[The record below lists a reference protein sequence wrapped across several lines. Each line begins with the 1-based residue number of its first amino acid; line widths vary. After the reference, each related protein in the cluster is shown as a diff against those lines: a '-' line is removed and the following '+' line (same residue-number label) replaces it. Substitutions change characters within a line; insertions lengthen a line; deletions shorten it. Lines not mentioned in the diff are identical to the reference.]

1 MSNLHRKAA
10 DDEAARG
17 LRRPLAGDA
26 RLRRRAGCAARRHGL
41 LVVAGGGRRA
51 RGASITEREESDARA
66 DRRPPAAA
74 IVLIGGNAR
83 TFLCTFQLLL
93 ERLVLPLD
101 PERRPHPGADV
112 FAFLKT
118 VDPGPKNQTGRD
130 HTYPDVSKAA
140 LRAALATYPHVVG
153 STIVMEPACQGACL
167 LAHHVRCRERFT
179 GFLSD
184 PGHLARAT
192 AFVTGLE
199 FLGKELEALEDVRG
213 RRYAVVAWMR
223 PDVVPS
229 TEGWP
234 AWTALASGDDP
245 ALQRRCG
252 GDVDMGR
259 VMIRGDADRF
269 LRHPAQILRDCALGG
284 GNEAEDIVRHSAPP
298 PPRHGCTG
306 FKPLRHCH
314 IQAAPESGEINEA
327 WGLDDDSAP
336 FLSAVCDH
344 DAAAIARHRARG
356 GEQHHFEREH

>member
-153 STIVMEPACQGACL
+153 STIVTEPACQGACL

-223 PDVVPS
+223 PDVAPPS

-269 LRHPAQILRDCALGG
+269 LRHPAQILRNCALGG

-327 WGLDDDSAP
+327 WGLDELAAP
-336 FLSAVCDH
+336 
-344 DAAAIARHRARG
+344 AAKARNGSR
-356 GEQHHFEREH
+356 

>member
-1 MSNLHRKAA
+1 MRRLAA
-10 DDEAARG
+10 CVALWQATLVCVAAPDA
-17 LRRPLAGDA
+17 PLDGTDFSSSPAEGGA
-26 RLRRRAGCAARRHGL
+26 PAAPRLQREKRA
-41 LVVAGGGRRA
+41 
-51 RGASITEREESDARA
+51 TRA

-153 STIVMEPACQGACL
+153 STIVTEPACQGACL

-223 PDVVPS
+223 PDVAPPS

-269 LRHPAQILRDCALGG
+269 LRHPAQILRNCALGG